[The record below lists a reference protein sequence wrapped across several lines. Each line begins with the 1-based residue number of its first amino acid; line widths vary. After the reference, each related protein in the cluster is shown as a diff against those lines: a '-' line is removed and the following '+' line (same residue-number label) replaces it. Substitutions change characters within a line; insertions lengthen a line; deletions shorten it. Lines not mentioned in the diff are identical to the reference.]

1 VYAGWI
7 GSQALRLTTV
17 SAVMGLCVLGFVR
30 PKKWHSAGFGLAAV
44 LFFAFLYQATG
55 VLNHMEAQIERLVA
69 GLPAGER
76 ITANI
81 WAPPDSRLGNVLH
94 MADRACIG
102 KCFSYQNYEPATG
115 EFRVRVREGSPIVS
129 ADPDAT
135 QQMEAG
141 EYVVRP
147 EDLPMAHIYQCDEK
161 DLTRL
166 CIRQLAA
173 GELNGRLGYHP
184 PKP

>member
-1 VYAGWI
+1 
-7 GSQALRLTTV
+7 
-17 SAVMGLCVLGFVR
+17 MGLCVLGFMH
-30 PKKWHSAGFGLAAV
+30 PKKWHGAGFGVVAV
-44 LFFAFLYQATG
+44 VFLVLLYQATG

-76 ITANI
+76 VTANI
-81 WAPPDSRLGNVLH
+81 WAPPDSRLGNILH
-94 MADRACIG
+94 IADRACIG
-102 KCFSYQNYEPATG
+102 KCFTFQNYEPATG
-115 EFRVRVREGSPIVS
+115 EFRVRAREGSPMVS

-141 EYVVRP
+141 EYLVRR

-166 CIRQLAA
+166 CLRQLEA
-173 GELNGRLGYHP
+173 GELNGRVGYHP
-184 PKP
+184 PRE